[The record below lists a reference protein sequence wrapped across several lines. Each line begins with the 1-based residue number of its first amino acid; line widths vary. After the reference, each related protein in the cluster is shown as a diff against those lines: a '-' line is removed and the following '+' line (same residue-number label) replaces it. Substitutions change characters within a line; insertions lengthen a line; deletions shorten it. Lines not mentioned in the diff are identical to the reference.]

1 MSLLFLAPTIL
12 SVYLAIYNGTTIS
25 LYMYPAPLM
34 YGCQLLCRGADG
46 QKGVLLLPE
55 ILSERVDLVEHEGEV

>member
-12 SVYLAIYNGTTIS
+12 SVYLDNDTTIS
-25 LYMYPAPLM
+25 LYMYPAPLT
-34 YGCQLLCRGADG
+34 YGCHVPCRGADG

-55 ILSERVDLVEHEGEV
+55 ILSERVNLVEHEGEV